1 MTPLY
6 GIVIRSVVVYLC
18 LIIGIRIFGKKEIS
32 QLSVV
37 DLVFI
42 LLISNSV
49 QNAMVGQDVTLWG
62 GLTAA
67 LALFVVNYLLKL
79 VFFKSKRISEFF
91 QGDPLMLVYH
101 GKPIAPHL
109 TQAKITMDEL
119 EAAIREHG
127 VESIKHVDLA
137 IQEIDGSISI
147 LSDNFK
153 RKTTKHR
160 RAHKAIEQTQ

>member
-1 MTPLY
+1 MNDILSIALRSAAVY
-6 GIVIRSVVVYLC
+6 VCIVLF
-18 LIIGIRIFGKKEIS
+18 IRIFGKKELS

-67 LALFVVNYLLKL
+67 LALFVVNYALKL
-79 VFFKSKRISEFF
+79 LFFKSKRISEFF

-101 GKPIAPHL
+101 GKPIAAHL
-109 TQAKITMDEL
+109 AQAKISMEEL
-119 EAAIREHG
+119 DAAIREHG
-127 VESIKHVDLA
+127 VENIKHVDLA
-137 IQEIDGSISI
+137 IQ
-147 LSDNFK
+147 
-153 RKTTKHR
+153 
-160 RAHKAIEQTQ
+160 

>member
-1 MTPLY
+1 MTPLW

-18 LIIGIRIFGKKEIS
+18 LIIGIRIFGKKELS

-79 VFFKSKRISEFF
+79 LFFKSRKISAFF
-91 QGDPLMLVYH
+91 QGDPLMLIYH
-101 GKPIAPHL
+101 GKPIAAHL
-109 TQAKITMDEL
+109 AQAKITMDEL
-119 EAAIREHG
+119 DAAIREHG
-127 VESIKHVDLA
+127 VDNIKHVDLA
-137 IQEIDGSISI
+137 VQEIDGSISI

-153 RKTTKHR
+153 RQTTKHR
-160 RAHKAIEQTQ
+160 KPHKVISQTQ